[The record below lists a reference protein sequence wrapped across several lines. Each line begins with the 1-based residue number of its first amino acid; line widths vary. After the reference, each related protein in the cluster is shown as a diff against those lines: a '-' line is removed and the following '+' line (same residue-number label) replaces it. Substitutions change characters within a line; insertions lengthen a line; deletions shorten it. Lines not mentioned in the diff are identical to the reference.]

1 MCCMRTASLRTK
13 LQLQADRTA
22 AERLRAVGGEIRRL
36 REDAGLSKAAVAA
49 VAGIDPSHLRLIEA
63 GKRDPRTIVMTRI
76 AMALGADVSTR
87 LFPNGGPA
95 IRDRF
100 QARMVEAFLRTLPP
114 RWSRSVEV
122 AVRRPVG
129 GVIDI
134 VIGDPEA
141 CRVVS
146 IEAQSEL
153 RRLEQQIRW
162 AQSKSDALPS
172 SNMWPFLEASF
183 EKPPSVSRIL
193 LLRSTTATREL
204 ARTFASTLASA
215 YPADP
220 IELQRALADPAAPW
234 PGSGVI
240 WVRVEG
246 NEATILRGWPRGVPP
261 W

>member
-1 MCCMRTASLRTK
+1 MRTGSSRTK
-13 LQLQADRTA
+13 LQLRADRIA
-22 AERLRAVGGEIRRL
+22 AERMRAIGGDLCRL
-36 REDAGLSKAAVAA
+36 REDAGLSKAAVAEE
-49 VAGIDPSHLRLIEA
+49 AGIDESYLRLIEA
-63 GKRDPRTIVMTRI
+63 GKRDASTVVLTRV
-76 AMALGADVSTR
+76 AAVLGADLSTR
-87 LFPNGGPA
+87 LFPNSGPV

-100 QARMVEAFLRTLPP
+100 QARMVEAFPKSLPTH
-114 RWSRSVEV
+114 WTRSVEV
-122 AVRRPVG
+122 AVQGPVR

-134 VIGDPEA
+134 VISDRHV

-162 AQSKSDALPS
+162 SQAKTDALPS
-172 SNMWPFLEASF
+172 SSIWAFLEASF
-183 EKPPSVSRIL
+183 DEPPQVSRIL

-204 ARTFASTLASA
+204 ARTFASTLAAA

-220 IELQRALADPAAPW
+220 TDLQRALADPAASW

-246 NEATILRGWPRGVPP
+246 HETTILGGWPRGVPP